1 LFAVLAILSG
11 AATQIHNAH
20 DAQEIAAPWDFDPFE
35 VGYWSDSA
43 LWRRPPHD
51 RFDLVTGLSRMTSWC
66 LREAAV
72 SDRSKT
78 VALFDHLV
86 SAAEQRE
93 WAPLFWRFLGS
104 RDRAAGVALSPLS

>member
-1 LFAVLAILSG
+1 
-11 AATQIHNAH
+11 
-20 DAQEIAAPWDFDPFE
+20 
-35 VGYWSDSA
+35 
-43 LWRRPPHD
+43 
-51 RFDLVTGLSRMTSWC
+51 MTSSC

-93 WAPLFWRFLGS
+93 WAPLFLRFLGS